1 MGSLPPSDTC
11 TFLDTEDAAANK
23 ITSLSF
29 MYSLDIDIKGVGK
42 KPLHIFHDR
51 DFQRIF
57 DLSVSMHLKSI
68 GELTHVL
75 QLTAP
80 RKILSQRAEVSVLAS
95 LLTKE

>member
-1 MGSLPPSDTC
+1 
-11 TFLDTEDAAANK
+11 
-23 ITSLSF
+23 

-51 DFQRIF
+51 DFHRIF

-80 RKILSQRAEVSVLAS
+80 RKILSQKAEVSVLAS